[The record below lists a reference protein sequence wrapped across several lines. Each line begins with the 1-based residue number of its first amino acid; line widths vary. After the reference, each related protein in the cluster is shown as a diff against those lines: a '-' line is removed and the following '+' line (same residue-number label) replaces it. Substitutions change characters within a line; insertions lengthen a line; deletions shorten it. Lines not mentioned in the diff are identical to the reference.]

1 MNQFCFRYIFTM
13 ETFHYTLADP
23 QMVPMDLLDVVL
35 PEDMYRL
42 TYPYHGE
49 ELEEEEQA
57 GIIGTVSKIISSPI
71 DLLVYLIDI
80 WVEGTVKK
88 SLYEK
93 FN

>member
-1 MNQFCFRYIFTM
+1 M

-23 QMVPMDLLDVVL
+23 QMVPLELLDAVL
-35 PEDMYRL
+35 PENIYRV
-42 TYPYHGE
+42 TYPYHGK

-57 GIIGTVSKIISSPI
+57 GIIGTVSKITSSPI